1 MADDDGH
8 VVVGD
13 CVHDGVGVSVDAV
26 EVFILNVDLREVF
39 ERNVKSSLEF
49 VQDWFVSVEAKDLRL
64 N

>member
-26 EVFILNVDLREVF
+26 EVLILTFDLREGF
-39 ERNVKSSLEF
+39 ERKER
-49 VQDWFVSVEAKDLRL
+49 KMLRII
-64 N
+64 